1 MSSSEN
7 KKSTNICGINVERS
21 SITSSSNIEDQFAI
35 KLFLCLRKKMLH
47 FNFCLHFVDVNISP
61 PHTFMPLQNNI
72 LWKVT
77 HNTIH
82 IENNFV
88 GVE

>member
-35 KLFLCLRKKMLH
+35 KLFLMLE
-47 FNFCLHFVDVNISP
+47 
-61 PHTFMPLQNNI
+61 
-72 LWKVT
+72 K
-77 HNTIH
+77 
-82 IENNFV
+82 ENVAF
-88 GVE
+88 